1 MNDFK
6 KIVLIT
12 LSTTLLSLL
21 VTTNYAEE
29 AAKSPWSGKAGLGFL
44 STDGNSETSSLNA
57 DFKLGHTIGRW
68 THGLK
73 ALAIQGATEGET
85 TAERYFLGLKTDWAI
100 NNKSYVFGLID
111 AEKDRFSAYDL
122 RTSET
127 LGYGRKLINT
137 NTRKWNVEI
146 GAGVTQLN
154 PIVGED
160 ISDAILRL
168 ATDYHWAFSK
178 TAAFDQTIGIESGE
192 TNTYIESVSS
202 IKAKLFQ
209 DLGLRLAYSIKN
221 NSDVP
226 VGIEKTDTFTSISIE
241 YSF

>member
-1 MNDFK
+1 MNLFRK
-6 KIVLIT
+6 LI
-12 LSTTLLSLL
+12 LSVIILGFSITSY
-21 VTTNYAEE
+21 YAEE
-29 AAKSPWSGKAGLGFL
+29 AKSPWTGKAGLGYL

-57 DFKLGHTIGRW
+57 DFKLGYTVGRW

-73 ALAIQGATEGET
+73 ALAIQGASDGDT
-85 TAERYFLGLKTDWAI
+85 TAERYFLGVKSDWAI
-100 NNKSYVFGLID
+100 NDKSYVFGLID
-111 AEKDRFSAYDL
+111 ADKDRFSAYDL
-122 RTSET
+122 RTTEAI
-127 LGYGRKLINT
+127 GYGRKLINSK
-137 NTRKWNVEI
+137 TRKWNVEI

-154 PIVGED
+154 PIVGDD

-168 ATDYHWAFSK
+168 ATDYHWDFSK
-178 TAAFDQTIGIESGE
+178 TAAFDQTVGIESGE
-192 TNTYIESVSS
+192 TNTYVESVSS

-209 DLGLRLAYSIKN
+209 DLGLRLSYSIKN